1 MTATTARSH
10 FELGFVL
17 VVFSGQADLKWLRI
31 LKPGYRHCFVVIEN
45 RGRWILYNPLSHRT
59 EIAVLEDVTGTELMK
74 CYREQGLRVVPWLLR
89 PVCKKPAPWGLY
101 TCVEAIKRILGIHA
115 HWIITP
121 WNLYKFL
128 INKKKLKKNLD
139 ISKNSD

>member
-1 MTATTARSH
+1 MTATAASGH
-10 FELGFVL
+10 FEPGFAL

-31 LKPGYRHCFVVIEN
+31 LKPGFRHCFVVIEN
-45 RGRWILYNPLSHRT
+45 RDRWILYNPLSHRT
-59 EIAVLEDVTGTELMK
+59 EIAVLEGVTGMELMK
-74 CYREQGLRVVPWLLR
+74 CYRGQGFRVVPWLLC
-89 PVCKKPAPWGLY
+89 PVCKKSAPWGLY

-128 INKKKLKKNLD
+128 KNY
-139 ISKNSD
+139 K

>member
-1 MTATTARSH
+1 MTATAAGGH
-10 FELGFVL
+10 FELGFAL

-31 LKPGYRHCFVVIEN
+31 LKPGFRHCFVVIEN

-59 EIAVLEDVTGTELMK
+59 EIAVLEGVTGAELMK
-74 CYREQGLRVVPWLLR
+74 CYRGQGFRVVPWLLR
-89 PVCKKPAPWGLY
+89 PVCKKSAPWGLY

-128 INKKKLKKNLD
+128 KNY
-139 ISKNSD
+139 K